1 MYHGLLVLEA
11 NMVVSVARRGH
22 QQALWAILT
31 LALPLSTSNPG
42 FPFSCPWDIK
52 ILKPQ
57 AGGNGTRE
65 RVIRAQ
71 SGVDGGTSAP

>member
-22 QQALWAILT
+22 QQALWVILT

-42 FPFSCPWDIK
+42 FPFSCPWDI
-52 ILKPQ
+52 
-57 AGGNGTRE
+57 R
-65 RVIRAQ
+65 
-71 SGVDGGTSAP
+71 S